1 MKEMISKVNSNA
13 NHVNEASNEL
23 IEEVNKVTTVTNT
36 IADAMAEV
44 EHGSVTQAK
53 MADEAARAMEQM
65 ALGIQHVAEVAG
77 TVSQHTQQ
85 IEQQIDSGHRAINE
99 SIQQMSAIQEGTSLE
114 LEVIRKLEEESKEIG
129 VISKMITD
137 ISDQTNLLA
146 LNASIEAARAG
157 DAGKGFAVVADEVR
171 KLSEQTADSAAQI
184 NTLIEKVQGY
194 TAQAVKAAELGEEN
208 VQQGLSTIHSVES
221 RFEGIVLA
229 VEKIT
234 REIEQLSASAQ
245 EMSAST
251 EEVSASIEEMSAT
264 SGSSAEYVQ
273 EVMKSTRSQ
282 KQTVDIMDNE
292 AKQLA
297 NMAEELRTAINQFK
311 L

>member
-1 MKEMISKVNSNA
+1 MWQK
-13 NHVNEASNEL
+13 L
-23 IEEVNKVTTVTNT
+23 
-36 IADAMAEV
+36 
-44 EHGSVTQAK
+44 QA
-53 MADEAARAMEQM
+53 
-65 ALGIQHVAEVAG
+65 

-85 IEQQIDSGHRAINE
+85 IEQQIHNGHHAINE

-114 LEVIRKLEEESKEIG
+114 LDVIRKLEEESKEIG

-157 DAGKGFAVVADEVR
+157 DAGKGFAVVAGEVR

-184 NTLIEKVQGY
+184 NALIEKVQGY
-194 TAQAVKAAELGEEN
+194 TDQAVKAAELGEEN
-208 VQQGLSTIHSVES
+208 VQRGLSTIHSVES
-221 RFEGIVLA
+221 RFEEIVLA

-251 EEVSASIEEMSAT
+251 EEVSASMEEMSAT
-264 SGSSAEYVQ
+264 SGSSAEHVQ
-273 EVMKSTRSQ
+273 EVTKSTRSQ
-282 KQTVDIMDNE
+282 QEAIDTMDNQ
-292 AKQLA
+292 AKQLS
-297 NMAEELRTAINQFK
+297 NMAEELRIAISQFK